1 MNILLIFPGFICA
14 FVLILLYE
22 MELRK
27 LRKLS
32 ARLKNKT
39 RFYVARDKDE
49 TLWLYMGKPRRGI
62 DRFYSCKKGCPMK
75 IAGDFTHYSPAFFI
89 TFGLLAT
96 YSAFLIVLT
105 HFYLVLTQLNSFKAR
120 RKAVGK
126 RSKPCR
132 FNVSR
137 FSRSPLILCSL

>member
-14 FVLILLYE
+14 FVSILLYE
-22 MELRK
+22 ME

-62 DRFYSCKKGCPMK
+62 DRFHSCRKGCLVK
-75 IAGDFTHYSPAFFI
+75 IADDFAY
-89 TFGLLAT
+89 FGLDPKDFENLRFEDEPVEV
-96 YSAFLIVLT
+96 FL
-105 HFYLVLTQLNSFKAR
+105 N
-120 RKAVGK
+120 
-126 RSKPCR
+126 
-132 FNVSR
+132 
-137 FSRSPLILCSL
+137 

>member
-62 DRFYSCKKGCPMK
+62 DSFYSCNKGCPMK
-75 IAGDFTHYSPAFFI
+75 IADDFAY
-89 TFGLLAT
+89 FGLNPKDFENLRFEDEPVEV
-96 YSAFLIVLT
+96 FL
-105 HFYLVLTQLNSFKAR
+105 N
-120 RKAVGK
+120 
-126 RSKPCR
+126 
-132 FNVSR
+132 
-137 FSRSPLILCSL
+137 